1 MKPWEAIEQHLES
14 FSGVTNIVGN
24 RITHGKSFN
33 NRQIVPCINY
43 FMVAYAQGTKGVT
56 ESPLYQISCWSSD
69 ADEAMELAREVMIA
83 FQNSRCAIGV
93 FNLQSSWVEDLRLI
107 ADEEQGVYHVPVSIR
122 FAYESADN
130 V

>member
-24 RITHGKSFN
+24 RITHGMQPN
-33 NRQIVPCINY
+33 TRQRIPCVNY
-43 FMVAYAQGTKGVT
+43 FMIAYSQGTKGVT
-56 ESPLYQISCWSSD
+56 ETPAYQISCWAGS

-83 FQNSRCAIGV
+83 FQNTRCAIGV
-93 FNLQSSWVEDLRLI
+93 FNLQSSWIEDLQII
-107 ADEEQGVYHVPVSIR
+107 AEPDTGVYHVPVTVR
-122 FAYESADN
+122 LFYESADN